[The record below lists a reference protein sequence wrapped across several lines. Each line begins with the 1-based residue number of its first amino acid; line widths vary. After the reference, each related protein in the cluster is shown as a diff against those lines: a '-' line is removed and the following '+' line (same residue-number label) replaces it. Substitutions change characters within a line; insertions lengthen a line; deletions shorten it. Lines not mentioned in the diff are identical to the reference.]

1 MAVVKEPS
9 VKRAFFRPRRI
20 GHANLFVG
28 QLERSMDFYYRVVG
42 LEETYRRP
50 PVRAGFHSNGNTHHD
65 VGLVEVGGPLGQGK
79 IPGLNHFGWELENE
93 VDLVE
98 GYFRAVD
105 AGVKFARTVDH
116 EIARS
121 VYLRDGDGN
130 MNEIYAD
137 TTKNWRT
144 ERTGQVMNPTVQWAP
159 GQGPTPSPESKYH
172 PNPEIRRVEEAAF
185 HPIRV
190 THAVLVAQDYEGV
203 VQAYTDVVG
212 LTPTLGGI
220 DQAFT
225 LLSGTCGQRD
235 LGVFRARPGRPAGLH
250 HVGFLVA
257 DESDLD
263 EAERRLRRAGIRPEI
278 QIDHATRRSIFVR
291 DPDGIRLEFYV
302 DRGAPATQLAEI
314 EDGLT
319 LFLA

>member
-1 MAVVKEPS
+1 MALVTDPAVKQGS
-9 VKRAFFRPRRI
+9 HRPRRI

-28 QLERSMDFYYRVVG
+28 QLERSMNFYYRVAG

-65 VGLVEVGGPLGQGK
+65 VGLVEAGGPVGQGRV
-79 IPGLNHFGWELENE
+79 PGLNHFGWELENE

-98 GYFRAVD
+98 GYFRGVD
-105 AGVKFARTVDH
+105 AGVKYTRTVDH

-121 VYLRDGDGN
+121 VYVRDTDGN
-130 MNEIYAD
+130 LNEIYAD

-159 GQGPTPSPESKYH
+159 GDGPTPSPESKYH
-172 PNPEIRRVEEAAF
+172 PHPEIRRVEEAVF

-203 VQAYTDVVG
+203 VRDYVEVVG

-225 LLSGTCGQRD
+225 VLSGTCGYRD
-235 LGVFRARPGRPAGLH
+235 LSVFRARPGRPVGLH
-250 HVGFLVA
+250 HVGFLVP
-257 DESDLD
+257 DEADLD
-263 EAERRLRRAGIRPEI
+263 EAERRLRRAGLEPEV
-278 QIDHATRRSIFVR
+278 QIEDPTRRSIFVR

-302 DRGAPATQLAEI
+302 DREAPASRLAET
-314 EDGLT
+314 EDGLA